1 MQPTRA
7 SLLLVLPL
15 LAACAGNPAPGEPGY
30 PYNLSGRYTAVFVVQ
45 GGTYR
50 GTMDLATAPGGTL
63 SGAFTIPDPPIAATV
78 EGTVTA
84 DTVEF
89 QMPYEMLQQG
99 CAGVVEGRSAIA
111 AGGAG
116 FEGPIRLEDSCNGEM
131 HGTLTVQ
138 R

>member
-1 MQPTRA
+1 MRPFA
-7 SLLLVLPL
+7 SRLLLVLPL

-30 PYNLSGRYTAVFVVQ
+30 PYNLSGRYTAAFVVQ

-50 GTMDLATAPGGTL
+50 ATMDLSTAPGGVL
-63 SGAFTIPDPPIAATV
+63 SGIFAVAEPPIAGTV
-78 EGTVTA
+78 EGTIAA
-84 DTVEF
+84 DTVDF

-99 CAGVVEGRSAIA
+99 CAGVVQGRLAIA
-111 AGGAG
+111 ADGAG

-131 HGTLTVQ
+131 DGTLTVQ